1 MLGEFEPVDLRT
13 IWNNEATDFTPWL
26 AKAENLERLSKAL
39 GMDLET
45 TGTEQSV
52 GPYRA
57 DLLCKDAFSGN
68 AVLIE
73 NQLEKTNHSH
83 LGQILTYS
91 AGLNLK
97 TVVWIASRFTDEH
110 RAALDYLNEI
120 TEEGYS
126 FFGLEIE
133 LWKIGNS
140 VPAPKF
146 NIISRPNTWKKN
158 VRESNQQHG
167 ELTEIKRQ
175 QLAYWSAFKEFMD
188 ARKSSVR
195 CQNGS
200 PQHWVNM
207 SIGKSGFWLT
217 ARVNSLKSI
226 ISADFRFKT
235 PSSKALYHQF
245 YSDKEAIEREFGGEL
260 EWFELTEGKESYVTV
275 TKSKADFRNESDWD
289 SQFTWLA
296 ERLEKLDNVFRKRV
310 KKVDLE

>member
-1 MLGEFEPVDLRT
+1 MLGEFQPVDLRT
-13 IWNNEATDFTPWL
+13 VWNNEATDFTPWL
-26 AKAENLERLSKAL
+26 AKAENLEKLSKTL

-52 GPYRA
+52 GAYRA
-57 DLLCKDAFSGN
+57 DLLCRDAFSGN

-91 AGLNLK
+91 AGLNVK

-110 RAALDYLNEI
+110 RAAMDYLNEI

-140 VPAPKF
+140 APAPKF
-146 NIISRPNTWKKN
+146 NIVSRPNTWSKN

-167 ELTEIKRQ
+167 ELSEVKRQ
-175 QLAYWSAFKEFMD
+175 QLAYWTAFKDFME

-200 PQHWVNM
+200 PQHWSNM

-217 ARVNSLKSI
+217 ARVNSLKSV

-235 PSSKALYHQF
+235 PTSKALYHQF
-245 YSDKEAIEREFGGEL
+245 YSDKEAIEKEFGGAL
-260 EWFELTEGKESYVTV
+260 EWNELPEGKESYVTV
-275 TKSKADFRNESDWD
+275 TKDKADFRNDNDWEN
-289 SQFTWLA
+289 QFTWLA
-296 ERLEKLDNVFRKRV
+296 DKLECLDKVFRKRV
-310 KKVDLE
+310 KKIDLE

>member
-68 AVLIE
+68 VVLIE
-73 NQLEKTNHSH
+73 NQLEKTNHIH

-91 AGLNLK
+91 AGLDVK
-97 TVVWIASRFTDEH
+97 TVVWIASRFTEEH

-120 TEEGYS
+120 TDEGYS

-133 LWKIGNS
+133 LWKIGDS

-146 NIISRPNTWKKN
+146 NIVSRPNNWAKN
-158 VRESNQQHG
+158 VRESNHQHG
-167 ELTEIKRQ
+167 ELTSVKKR
-175 QLAYWSAFKEFMD
+175 QLAYWTAFKDFMD
-188 ARKSSVR
+188 SRKGSVK
-195 CQNGS
+195 CQNAS
-200 PQHWVNM
+200 PQHWLNM

-217 ARVNSLKSI
+217 ARVNSLKSV

-235 PSSKALYHQF
+235 VSSKAVYHLF
-245 YSDKEAIEREFGGEL
+245 YSDKEAIEKEFGGSL
-260 EWFELTEGKESYVTV
+260 EWNESPEGKESHVTV
-275 TKSKADFRNESDWD
+275 TKENADFRNEDDWQA
-289 SQFTWLA
+289 QFIWLA
-296 ERLEKLDNVFRKRV
+296 ERLEKLDICFRKRIR
-310 KKVDLE
+310 KLELD